1 MTLAKVISGSIF
13 IFDELTR
20 ALDAG
25 AEAEVSA
32 QFRQLT
38 GGRLAALI
46 SAGSAPCAWSIKLQ
60 YLRQTAGRLGSSAQS
75 SLEQLHR

>member
-13 IFDELTR
+13 IFNELAR

-38 GGRLAALI
+38 DGRLAALI
-46 SAGSAPCAWSIKLQ
+46 SAGSAPCAWSIRLQ
-60 YLRQTAGRLGSSAQS
+60 YLRQAAGRLGSTAQS